1 MFDSSSTPYVAFK
14 DNSYAVRVMQ
24 YNGSNWLDVGTPGWG
39 KTFGSVT
46 AAFDANDVLY
56 VAFVDSTYRVKVMTF
71 NAQLSSW
78 SAVGSTT
85 VSAPYDV
92 SISLAFN
99 SNNMLYAAFPDAA
112 FNVRVMKYSSSAWLD
127 SGMTLAQTS
136 ALSVGFVLDSNDVPT
151 VAFSD
156 IPDNDYAVR
165 VLAYNG
171 SGWADVSSI
180 DAQSFGSIALEVSH
194 SNLYVAFVG
203 QAGDVR
209 VLVNSYSGWADV
221 SSTGAVSMASSVSLA
236 FDSGVPFLAFSDI
249 AGSAVRVIISP
260 SVNSP
265 STYWSDVGNLQAQS
279 SAGVSLDFALSNG
292 AAYLAYQDLST
303 SELRVL
309 SYLLS
314 PSAPAQSPQNA
325 LPSPSPSALS
335 PPASVSSPP
344 VVSGTPPNSSPSM
357 YPPRQVQQEC
367 GQWAACFNC

>member
-1 MFDSSSTPYVAFK
+1 MRSHALAAGYQTGWSQVGSTGEQSDGGASLVFDSSSTPYVAFK

-24 YNGSNWLDVGTPGWG
+24 YNGSSWLDVGTPGWG
-39 KTFGSVT
+39 KTFGSVS

-71 NAQLSSW
+71 NSQLSSW

-92 SISLAFN
+92 GISLAFS
-99 SNNMLYAAFPDAA
+99 SNNVLYAAFPDAV
-112 FNVRVMKYSSSAWLD
+112 FNVRVIKYSGSAWTD

-136 ALSVGFVLDSNDVPT
+136 ALSIGFVLDSNDVPT

-171 SGWADVSSI
+171 SGWADVNSV
-180 DAQSFGSIALEVSH
+180 DAQAFGSVALEMSH

-209 VLVNSYSGWADV
+209 VLVNSYAGWSDAGT
-221 SSTGAVSMASSVSLA
+221 TGAVSMASSVSLA
-236 FDSGVPFLAFSDI
+236 FDAGAPFLAFEDS
-249 AGSAVRVIISP
+249 AGNAVRVIISP

-265 STYWSDVGNLQAQS
+265 SAYWSDVGNLQAQS

-292 AAYLAYQDLST
+292 AAYLAYQDDST

-309 SYLLS
+309 SYTFHS
-314 PSAPAQSPQNA
+314 
-325 LPSPSPSALS
+325 
-335 PPASVSSPP
+335 
-344 VVSGTPPNSSPSM
+344 
-357 YPPRQVQQEC
+357 
-367 GQWAACFNC
+367 